1 MYARTTTVRGD
12 PRAVDEGIA
21 FARSDL
27 WPRIQRMDGCIG
39 MSMLADR
46 QAGRCILT
54 SAWSSQ
60 DAMRASADEIGELR
74 RRLAEVLR
82 ADAVDIAEWEVAV
95 LHRARPAGDAG
106 CVRATWVDIPDGHV
120 DGMVDDFRLSL
131 LPRLEDLPGFCSV
144 SLLVDRLSSRA
155 VAAVTYADRTALERT
170 REQAAALREEFGRA
184 VGSTITEVA
193 EFDLAMAHLH
203 VPEMA

>member
-12 PRAVDEGIA
+12 PRAVDDGIA
-21 FARSDL
+21 FTRSDL
-27 WPRIQRMDGCIG
+27 WPRIQQMDGCIG

-54 SAWSSQ
+54 SAWADQ
-60 DAMRASADEIGELR
+60 DAMRASADQIGELR
-74 RRLAEVLR
+74 RQVAEVLR

-106 CVRATWVDIPDGHV
+106 CVRATWIDIPDGHV
-120 DGMVDDFRLSL
+120 DGTVDAFRMSL
-131 LPRLEDLPGFCSV
+131 LPRLDDLPGFCSV
-144 SLLVDRLSSRA
+144 SLLVDRLSHRA
-155 VAAVTYADRTALERT
+155 VAAVTYENRAAMDRA
-170 REQAAALREEFGRA
+170 REQGAALRNEFSQA
-184 VGSTITEVA
+184 MGSTITEVA
-193 EFDLAMAHLH
+193 EFDLALAHLR

>member
-12 PRAVDEGIA
+12 PRAVDDGIA
-21 FARSDL
+21 FTRSDL
-27 WPRIQRMDGCIG
+27 WPMIRQMDGCIG

-54 SAWSSQ
+54 SAWADQ
-60 DAMRASADEIGELR
+60 DAMRASADQIGELR
-74 RRLAEVLR
+74 RQVAEVLR

-95 LHRARPAGDAG
+95 LHRARPAGDAA
-106 CVRATWVDIPDGHV
+106 CVRGTWVDIPAGHV
-120 DGMVDDFRLSL
+120 DGMVDAFRMSL
-131 LPRLEDLPGFCSV
+131 LPKLEDLPGFCSV
-144 SLLVDRLSSRA
+144 SLLVDRLSSRG
-155 VAAVTYADRTALERT
+155 VAAVTYADRTTLERT
-170 REQAAALREEFGRA
+170 REQGAALREEFSRA